1 MEDIALGPSVTRPQS
16 KTEEVAIMI
25 RDAVKVYDKSNVVFR
40 GLNMT
45 VPKGKIYGLLGPSG
59 CGKTTL
65 LSCIVGRSEL
75 DSGEIM
81 VKALKRED
89 IGYMPQDLNLHEHL
103 TISQTYKFYG
113 GMLNMNKDEIAK
125 RTKELAL
132 LLELPSDNRLVETLS
147 GGQQRRVSLGVAL
160 LHNPN
165 ILILDEPTV
174 GLDPVLSHSI
184 WNHLVSFAEEG
195 KTIIITTHYIEE
207 ARQAHTIGMMRGG
220 ILLAEDSPETL
231 IARCNTATLEEAF
244 LSLSYKQE
252 TSSNTQVD
260 DSYKK
265 LSSKKSNTKLKFD
278 DGFFRL
284 NRMNCLLYKNVSL
297 LWQQKSFLVFLFLL
311 PLVQTYFFNLAIGH
325 DPKGLYI
332 AVVNEEIQHR
342 QSGECKPEYYKGC
355 FLDNPQD
362 VIMSCAYVEQMKT
375 KSMNILHY
383 NDVDTALKA
392 VKRNDAWGLLYFPTN
407 YTTSMAVRF
416 VNASRTSDL
425 DVELSTVQAWIDL
438 SDQYIG
444 NMVKANVIFGMQEY
458 LGVALT
464 KCNVSTKIGNT
475 PITFKEPV
483 YGSINTT
490 FIHYASAAI
499 LCLCCYYLPV
509 LLTAGLILTEKK
521 EGMMER
527 MMVSGIKFTE
537 VLVSTVIMQ
546 MIIHV
551 VQTAISMYVMYI
563 YFDNPYLG
571 DHFPTVLILIL
582 LGVEGMIFGFL
593 IGAICKDFIFATYLG
608 TGSNLMMSFTCGL
621 IWPLEGAHFLLKST
635 GPLFPLTAPV
645 RALLA
650 VTAKGWSFDSEP
662 VYMGLLS
669 IFGWSTIMIIAI
681 FITSRIN
688 KDLWILR
695 K

>member
-1 MEDIALGPSVTRPQS
+1 MEDVALGPSATLPQPQA
-16 KTEEVAIMI
+16 EEVCIKI
-25 RDAVKVYDKSNVVFR
+25 RDAVKIYNRTNVVFN

-75 DSGEIM
+75 DSGDIM
-81 VKALKRED
+81 VKAVTRED

-103 TISQTYKFYG
+103 TIAQTFKFYG
-113 GMLNMNKDEIAK
+113 HMLNMNKEQIAK
-125 RTKELAL
+125 RTKELSL
-132 LLELPSDNRLVETLS
+132 LLELPSDNRLVEILS

-184 WNHLVSFAEEG
+184 WNHLVSFAERG

-220 ILLAEDSPETL
+220 VLLAEDSPETL

-244 LSLSYKQE
+244 LTLSYKQE
-252 TSSNTQVD
+252 TSSDNQID
-260 DSYKK
+260 DALKK
-265 LSSKKSNTKLKFD
+265 VAAKKSNTKLKLN

-284 NRMNCLLYKNVSL
+284 NRMNCLLYKNTSML
-297 LWQQKSFLVFLFLL
+297 FQQKTFLLFLFLL

-332 AVVNEEIQHR
+332 AVVNNEMQQR
-342 QSGECKPEYYKGC
+342 QPGECKPEYYKGC
-355 FLDNPQD
+355 FLDNPGD
-362 VIMSCAYVEQMKT
+362 VIMSCAYVDQIKT
-375 KSMNILHY
+375 KSMNILY
-383 NDVDTALKA
+383 YDDVDTALKA
-392 VKRNDAWGLLYFPTN
+392 VKRNDAWGLLYFPSN

-416 VNASRTSDL
+416 VNASRTSDV
-425 DVELSTVQAWIDL
+425 DVDLSTVQAWIDL

-458 LGVALT
+458 LGVALA
-464 KCNVSTKIGNT
+464 KCNVSSKIGNT
-475 PITFKEPV
+475 PISFKEPL

-527 MMVSGIKFTE
+527 MMVSGIQFSE

-546 MIIHV
+546 MIIHSMQMFV
-551 VQTAISMYVMYI
+551 SMYVMYI
-563 YFDNPYLG
+563 YFDNPYVG
-571 DHFPTVLILIL
+571 DHFPTILIL
-582 LGVEGMIFGFL
+582 LLLGMEGMIFGFF

-621 IWPLEGAHFLLKST
+621 IWPLEGAHYLLRLT

-645 RALLA
+645 KALLA

-662 VYMGLLS
+662 VYMGLIS
-669 IFGWSTIMIIAI
+669 IFTWSGIMILGI
-681 FITSRIN
+681 FITSKVN
-688 KDLWILR
+688 KDLWVLR